1 MKKGIRPIAA
11 VAAVAAA
18 AGMVGSAQA
27 ATGIDTT
34 ALQSAVQVGDQAGTY
49 GIRKHLRELQLIADR
64 PGNNGT
70 RATATQGHR
79 DSMDYVE
86 QQLKT
91 TGGYWKVSRQP
102 FSASVFEEL
111 ADPTLSSDPAASPA
125 WVADTD
131 YATMDASGN
140 GTVPPGTPI
149 AVIDFAT
156 PTTTAS
162 TSSAGCEASDFPAS
176 LAGKVAVIQR
186 GTCDFGLKAKNA
198 QDRGALGVLIF
209 NEGTIGAPDRNGL
222 INGTVGGYG
231 ITIPVL
237 ETTYPAGK
245 FLVDHQAA
253 TVAMSATT
261 RNRVLETANVVAETT
276 TGRTD
281 RTVISGAHLDSV
293 PEGPGIN
300 DDGSGT
306 ATQLETALQMAKLGV
321 KPVNQVRFIWFS
333 GEEQGL
339 FGSTFYADQLTKT
352 QRANTSAMLDF
363 DMLASPNFAYQIYDG
378 DGSEFGV
385 SGPNGSGIV
394 ESVFQKFYDAR
405 GIYTER
411 IAFDGRSDYDE
422 FTKVGIPA
430 GGIAAGAE
438 VHKTPFQKS
447 KWGGTVS
454 DGLAGQFD
462 PCYHLA
468 CDSYGINGHPDNI
481 NDEALAVNSDAVA
494 HSVMTF
500 AMTSSS
506 TNGTDKA
513 NSNATKTESE
523 FKGSHRRR

>member
-1 MKKGIRPIAA
+1 MKKGIRPLAA

-18 AGMVGSAQA
+18 AGMAGSAQA
-27 ATGIDTT
+27 ANGIDTT
-34 ALQSAVQVGDQAGTY
+34 ALQKAVDVGSDTT
-49 GIRKHLRELQLIADR
+49 GIRRHLKALQEIADR
-64 PGNNGT
+64 PGNNHT
-70 RATATQGHR
+70 RATATKGHE
-79 DSMDYVE
+79 DSVDYVE
-86 QQLKT
+86 QQLATAKA
-91 TGGYWKVSRQP
+91 GYWKVYRQP
-102 FSASVFEEL
+102 FSAAIWEET
-111 ADPTLSSDPAASPA
+111 APPTLAAAGPSAPV
-125 WVADTD
+125 WQHDVD
-131 YATMDASGN
+131 YATMDASGAA
-140 GTVPPGTPI
+140 TVPAGTPI
-149 AVIDFAT
+149 AVIGFKE

-162 TSSAGCEASDFPAS
+162 TSSAGCTAAEFPD
-176 LAGKVAVIQR
+176 LTGKVAVLQR

-198 QDRGALGVLIF
+198 QERGAKAVIIF
-209 NEGTIGAPDRNGL
+209 NEGTLGDPDRQGL
-222 INGTVGGYG
+222 INGTVEGYG
-231 ITIPVL
+231 VTIPAL
-237 ETTYPAGK
+237 EATYAAGRY
-245 FLVDHQAA
+245 LVDHPTA
-253 TVAMSATT
+253 TVGLSASTKTTVLQT
-261 RNRVLETANVVAETT
+261 RNLVAETT

-306 ATQLETALQMAKLGV
+306 ATQIETALAMAKLGI

-339 FGSTFYADQLTKT
+339 FGSTYYADQLTKT

-363 DMLASPNFAYQIYDG
+363 DMLASPNYALQIYDG

-405 GIYTER
+405 GAYTER

-438 VHKTPFQKS
+438 AHKTAAEAAH
-447 KWGGTVS
+447 WGGVVDPDS
-454 DGLAGQFD
+454 LAGQFD
-462 PCYHLA
+462 PCYHLL
-468 CDSYGINGHPDNI
+468 CDSYGINGSHDNI
-481 NDEALAVNSDAVA
+481 NDTALDINSDAVA

-500 AMTSSS
+500 AMTTSS

-513 NSNATKTESE
+513 SSKATKSDYEW
-523 FKGSHRRR
+523 KGGHRRR